1 MECSREQTMVYFSTV
16 GVKRLATDTTFAVV
30 GVGGNQKKS
39 VA

>member
-1 MECSREQTMVYFSTV
+1 MECSREQMMVYFNTV

-30 GVGGNQKKS
+30 GSDGNKKKS